1 MKLHQAL
8 PALAVA
14 AGIMFSGS
22 VWAADNVWI
31 SSQPWGNA
39 SPADYA
45 AWHTFN
51 SASDSTPDVGANA
64 GIYETTGSAFVAS
77 SGNLYSWSGPAA
89 YTLTLSDVAIG
100 EVFDVYVRVSTVGS
114 TFDRLATLDG
124 VSATFVQSYASSAD
138 FGSFGGGYLEE
149 GYWKWENVSTSDGW
163 LVFNLNAK
171 AHTGVD
177 QLAIATFVPSVTAV
191 PEPSTYG
198 MLGLG
203 LALMAGVARRKRQ
216 LA

>member
-1 MKLHQAL
+1 MKLHHSL
-8 PALAVA
+8 PALALVA
-14 AGIMFSGS
+14 GAIFSS
-22 VWAADNVWI
+22 AAWAADNTWI
-31 SSQPWGNA
+31 SSQPWGSA

-45 AWHTFN
+45 AWHTFD
-51 SASDSTPDVGANA
+51 SATDDTPDVGANA
-64 GIYETTGSAFVAS
+64 GIYETTGNAFVAS

-89 YTLTLSDVAIG
+89 YTLALSDIAIG
-100 EVFDVYVRVSTVGS
+100 DVFDVYVRVSTVGS

-124 VSATFVQSYASSAD
+124 VAASFVQSYASSAD

-149 GYWKWENVSTSDGW
+149 GYWKWENVSTNTGW

-177 QLAIATFVPSVTAV
+177 QLAIATFAVAAV
-191 PEPSTYG
+191 PEPSAYG

-203 LALMAGVARRKRQ
+203 LLMLAASTRRKRN
-216 LA
+216 LV

>member
-8 PALAVA
+8 PAMAT
-14 AGIMFSGS
+14 GIIFSGS
-22 VWAADNVWI
+22 VWAADNVWV

-39 SPADYA
+39 TADDFA
-45 AWHTFN
+45 AWHTFK

-64 GIYETTGSAFVAS
+64 GIYETSGSAFVAS

-89 YTLTLSDVAIG
+89 YTLALSDVAIG
-100 EVFDVYVRVSTVGS
+100 DVFDVYVRVSTVGS

-124 VSATFVQSYASSAD
+124 VAATFVQAYSSSED
-138 FGSFGGGYLEE
+138 FGSFGGGYIEE
-149 GYWKWENVSTSDGW
+149 GYWKWENVSTSTGW

-177 QLAIATFVPSVTAV
+177 QLAIATFAVTAV
-191 PEPSTYG
+191 PEPSAYG

-203 LALMAGVARRKRQ
+203 LVMLAASVRRKRK
-216 LA
+216 LV

>member
-1 MKLHQAL
+1 MKLQQSLSAL
-8 PALAVA
+8 A
-14 AGIMFSGS
+14 AGILFSS
-22 VWAADNVWI
+22 AAFAADNTWI

-45 AWHTFN
+45 AWHTFG
-51 SASDSTPDVGANA
+51 SAADDTPDVGAYG

-89 YTLTLSDVAIG
+89 YTLTLSNVAIG
-100 EVFDVYVRVSTVGS
+100 ELFDVYVRVSTVGS
-114 TFDRLATLDG
+114 TFQRAATLDG
-124 VSATFVQSYASSAD
+124 ASATFVQAYASSED
-138 FGSFGGGYLEE
+138 FGSFGGGYIEE
-149 GYWKWENVSTSDGW
+149 GYWKWENVSTSTGW
-163 LVFNLNAK
+163 LVFNINAN

-177 QLAIATFVPSVTAV
+177 QLAIATFAVAAV

-203 LALMAGVARRKRQ
+203 LALLAGAARRKR
-216 LA
+216 A